1 MANATV
7 IHVRD
12 LVGNGELADPTA
24 DVLDTGTAAV
34 SLYTDK
40 AVNNAE
46 LVVLKLENTA
56 ASDQMTVDVEAGA
69 NPPSFRAGIGKLTVT
84 LAGQAIKWVGP
95 FESARFLQA
104 DGTLKIT
111 STPAST
117 KTQTL
122 KITCFRLP
130 KNF

>member
-12 LVGNGELADPTA
+12 LVGNGELADPTP
-24 DVLDTGTAAV
+24 DVLDTGTDAV
-34 SLYTDK
+34 SLYTEDIK
-40 AVNNAE
+40 NAE

-56 ASDQMTVDVEAGA
+56 VADEMTVDVEAGA
-69 NPPSFRAGIGKLTVT
+69 NPPAFRAGIGKLTVT
-84 LAGQAIKWVGP
+84 LAGGAVKWVGP

-104 DGTLKIT
+104 DRTLKVT